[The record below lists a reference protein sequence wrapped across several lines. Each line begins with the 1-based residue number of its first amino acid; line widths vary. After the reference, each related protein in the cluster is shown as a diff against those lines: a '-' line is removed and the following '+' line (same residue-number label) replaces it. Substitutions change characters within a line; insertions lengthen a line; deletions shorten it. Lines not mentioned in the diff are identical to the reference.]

1 MPKEYDSF
9 VDDPT
14 TIPHKAETD
23 LAIRE
28 LTPDDRR
35 KKYKTRY
42 VRAYITHSPT
52 LGKDDILWLRYQRG
66 GLYSKPFGI
75 KIVKELGNFE
85 PRAFVAVRGA

>member
-14 TIPHKAETD
+14 TIPDKGEMN

-28 LTPDDRR
+28 HTPDDWR

-42 VRAYITHSPT
+42 VRAYITKSPEV
-52 LGKDDILWLRYQRG
+52 GQDDILWLRYQRG
-66 GLYSKPFGI
+66 ALHPTPFGI
-75 KIVKELGNFE
+75 KIVKELGDFE
-85 PRAFVAVRGA
+85 PRAIIGVRGG